1 MLRREDMKALLGS
14 EQAANPEV
22 VAPVSSEH
30 TVSVDAAPLAP
41 LMTDSANLPIE
52 PGPST
57 CVSSTSSKPEPSAG
71 ASRGGRRPRRDSRV
85 TAQTPPDIHL
95 ALAQS
100 IATYDMTAAMTAS
113 SSQDTS
119 SVVEPT
125 SKLVT
130 THQNP
135 LMVRELKRLSH
146 RDLIEQ
152 ALEYLIKKSLPLDG
166 EYTAIPEVY
175 ESLFFSIHAYCIL
188 RDIDKDD
195 IRKILYFILKIITY
209 HKDRQDTFLLNVS
222 KVIIHKLGGLTPDL
236 SFFYGKNKICHNHS
250 TITVGARYMIQG
262 FLESDHYKL
271 IRAMILDSIEGL
283 FEKIGYDGSYIGK
296 LTLFIGTI
304 WMKIEPDKAQKAL
317 DFFAN
322 LAQTQTSKVP
332 ERSTMEL
339 HTAAFQR
346 VTPLT
351 VDALTL
357 STAGDW
363 SWVQKS
369 PKSLSESPQSLKSSP
384 RPMDMSPVS
393 SPRLSTDKPPS
404 PLSSPRLPEDLVR
417 SLQKRSQSPV
427 RGAEFWCSS
436 PRDEP
441 MSISPRSGSPV
452 KATHGAESQ
461 ERTTSPLGRAVRP
474 ASPSGVSQLFPSVKA
489 PDPETVEKTSQP
501 SDVKHT
507 NGCTRSG

>member
-1 MLRREDMKALLGS
+1 MLRRKDMEALLGS
-14 EQAANPEV
+14 EQEANPDV

-30 TVSVDAAPLAP
+30 TVSIDAAPLVSS
-41 LMTDSANLPIE
+41 MTDSANLPIE
-52 PGPST
+52 LGPSISL
-57 CVSSTSSKPEPSAG
+57 SSTSSEPEPSAG
-71 ASRGGRRPRRDSRV
+71 ASRDGRRPRRNSRV
-85 TAQTPPDIHL
+85 TAQTPPDIYP
-95 ALAQS
+95 ALAKS
-100 IATYDMTAAMTAS
+100 IATYDTTTSAMTAS

-119 SVVEPT
+119 SIVEPI
-125 SKLVT
+125 SELVT

-135 LMVRELKRLSH
+135 LMERELKRLSH
-146 RDLIEQ
+146 QDLIEQ

-188 RDIDKDD
+188 RDIDDDD
-195 IRKILYFILKIITY
+195 IKKILYFILKIITY

-236 SFFYGKNKICHNHS
+236 SLFYGKNKICHNHS

-271 IRAMILDSIEGL
+271 IRAMILDFIEGL
-283 FEKIGYDGSYIGK
+283 FEKIGYDGTYIEK

-332 ERSTMEL
+332 VRSIIKR
-339 HTAAFQR
+339 HNDAFQGL
-346 VTPLT
+346 TPL
-351 VDALTL
+351 VNALTL

-363 SWVQKS
+363 PWVQKS
-369 PKSLSESPQSLKSSP
+369 PKLSSESPKSSP
-384 RPMDMSPVS
+384 RPMDVSPEGT
-393 SPRLSTDKPPS
+393 PRLSTDKPPS
-404 PLSSPRLPEDLVR
+404 PLSSPRLSADLVP
-417 SLQKRSQSPV
+417 SLEKRSQSPV
-427 RGAEFWCSS
+427 RGSEFWRSS
-436 PRDEP
+436 PQGDP

-452 KATHGAESQ
+452 KVTHGAESQ
-461 ERTTSPLGRAVRP
+461 ERTTSPLSRVIRP
-474 ASPSGVSQLFPSVKA
+474 ASPPGVSQFFPSAKA
-489 PDPETVEKTSQP
+489 PDPETAEKTSQP
-501 SDVKHT
+501 NDVKHT
-507 NGCTRSG
+507 NGCTRTG